1 MDPYEHY
8 RRPGSSCY
16 EKLFDQE
23 EIARFERETAMQ
35 HDGMGGQL
43 FGDEWGPRGVWEW

>member
-1 MDPYEHY
+1 MHY
-8 RRPGSSCY
+8 RTPGSCF

-35 HDGMGGQL
+35 QAGIMDFDG
-43 FGDEWGPRGVWEW
+43 GDAWGARNVWEW